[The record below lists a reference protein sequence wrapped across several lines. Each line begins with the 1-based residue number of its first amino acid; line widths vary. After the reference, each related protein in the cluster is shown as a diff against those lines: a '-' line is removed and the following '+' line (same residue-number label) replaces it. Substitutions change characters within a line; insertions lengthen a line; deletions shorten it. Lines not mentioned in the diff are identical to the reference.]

1 MSTRN
6 KCFLLYVKLRLE
18 KQIILYKSLHCV
30 MRFLSFVLCGVVE
43 GGGGVQTLVLF
54 AWFGFEENRK
64 HTDHWKKI
72 MTEILYRFST
82 DPYRQ

>member
-30 MRFLSFVLCGVVE
+30 MRFLSFVLCG
-43 GGGGVQTLVLF
+43 GGGGPNFSPKCL
-54 AWFGFEENRK
+54 FGFEENRK